1 MSKKTNTILFLIGAT
16 IFNIVITIV
25 SFLVLLV
32 FYGRVLVPL
41 LPKEIAA
48 WGMPIIFVGA
58 IVLAFFVYR
67 FVVNALMK
75 KIDVEKYFDPLF
87 MPRRM
92 NKKN

>member
-1 MSKKTNTILFLIGAT
+1 MSKKTNTVIFLIGAT

-58 IVLAFFVYR
+58 IVLAFVVYR

-87 MPRRM
+87 MPRRA

>member
-16 IFNIVITIV
+16 IFNIATTVV
-25 SFLVLLV
+25 CFLALLIL
-32 FYGRVLVPL
+32 YGRVIVPL

-58 IVLAFFVYR
+58 IVLAFFIYR

-75 KIDVEKYFDPLF
+75 RVDVEKIFDPLF
-87 MPRRM
+87 MPRRPH
-92 NKKN
+92 KKD

>member
-1 MSKKTNTILFLIGAT
+1 VSKKTNTVLFLIGAT

-58 IVLAFFVYR
+58 IVLAFVVYR
-67 FVVNALMK
+67 FAVNTLMK

-87 MPRRM
+87 MPRRAH
-92 NKKN
+92 KKD

>member
-16 IFNIVITIV
+16 IFNIAITIV

-92 NKKN
+92 NKKD